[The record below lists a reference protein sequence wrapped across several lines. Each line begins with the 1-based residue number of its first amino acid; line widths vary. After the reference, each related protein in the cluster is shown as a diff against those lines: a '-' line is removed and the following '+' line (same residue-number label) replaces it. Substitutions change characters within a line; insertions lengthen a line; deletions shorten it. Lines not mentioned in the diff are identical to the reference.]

1 MLKLQTSRRS
11 CPNGW
16 NGPLH
21 RGPVTV
27 SVVTFAPRS
36 GKEAARARLNSL
48 SRSLFFGFLLLLL
61 FQQDVFAGQANVF
74 IYHRFDDSRYP
85 STNISS
91 REFQSHLEILHQQD
105 FTVLTLGQI
114 LDKIKHGES
123 LPERCAAITVDDAY
137 RSFLTSGWPLL
148 KSFGFPATL
157 FVSTDTVGGGE
168 HLDWQELKT
177 LRNEGVEIG
186 NHTAS
191 HAFLLDHQNDEN
203 WQGRVLGELGHA
215 QQAFERNLGFR
226 PRLFAYPYGEF
237 SPGLADLVRQAGFDA
252 AFGQQSG
259 VLTPDQ
265 DFFRLPRFPMGGV
278 YANPDDFQ
286 DKLFMKHLP
295 VKVISPETTVLE
307 DENPPRLVFSLE
319 AGAFDSEGLR
329 CFVPGQSEC
338 RVEMVPGE
346 DRFFEIQAS
355 KKLVG
360 RRSKYTITAKDG
372 DGTWYWFSQLWVL
385 PRR

>member
-1 MLKLQTSRRS
+1 M
-11 CPNGW
+11 
-16 NGPLH
+16 
-21 RGPVTV
+21 
-27 SVVTFAPRS
+27 
-36 GKEAARARLNSL
+36 
-48 SRSLFFGFLLLLL
+48 
-61 FQQDVFAGQANVF
+61 FQQAVFAGQANVF
-74 IYHRFDDSRYP
+74 IYHRFNDSRYP

-91 REFQSHLEILHQQD
+91 RNFQSHLEILHQQG

-148 KSFGFPATL
+148 KSFNFPATL

-177 LRNEGVEIG
+177 IRNEGVEIG

-203 WQGRVLGELGHA
+203 WQGRILGELGRA
-215 QQAFERNLGFR
+215 QQAFERNMGFR
-226 PRLFAYPYGEF
+226 PRFFAYPYGEF
-237 SPGLADLVRQAGFDA
+237 SPGLAELVRQAGFDA

-259 VLTPDQ
+259 VLTMDQ

-295 VKVISPETTVLE
+295 VKVVSPETTVLE
-307 DENPPRLVFSLE
+307 DENPPRLVFSLGE
-319 AGAFDSEGLR
+319 GAFDSGALR

-346 DRFFEIQAS
+346 DRFFQIQAS